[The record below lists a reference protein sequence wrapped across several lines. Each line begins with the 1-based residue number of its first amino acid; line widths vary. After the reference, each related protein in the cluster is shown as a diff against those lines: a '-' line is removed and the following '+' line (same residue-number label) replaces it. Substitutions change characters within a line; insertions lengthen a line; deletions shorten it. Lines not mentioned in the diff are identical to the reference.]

1 MKGTSA
7 WSKVDKKEVFTFA
20 ENYRK
25 FLSQC
30 KTEREVVEY
39 MKELLK
45 DQDGLKL
52 FEIRGKALV
61 IFADSGDVKNGF
73 RIIASHIDV
82 PRIDLKPNPLFEDTE
97 LAMMETHYYGG
108 IKKYQW
114 VARPLAL
121 HGVVVKEDGTVIK
134 VNIGDKEGDP
144 VFTFADLLP
153 HLSRKIQGDKKI
165 SEAIP
170 GEKLDLLVGNIP
182 VEKIIKDTEVKDK
195 VKENI
200 LRILKEQYNIEEE
213 DFVSAEIEIVPQ
225 GEAKDVGFDKG
236 LIGGYGHDDRVCAY
250 TSVMAI
256 KDARKFAK
264 PALVILYDKEEIGSD
279 GNTGAQSLAIEY
291 VITQILKEKGIT
303 DYYTL
308 REVMYKSE
316 AISADVTAGVNPGW
330 KEVHEIKNA
339 AKIGYGL
346 AISKYTGHGGKYS
359 SNDAHAEFVAKV
371 RRILN
376 KNNVVWQVAELG
388 KIDEGGG
395 GTVAKYL
402 SKFGIDTIDAGV
414 PLLGMHS
421 PFEIASKVDI
431 YMAYKGYKAF
441 LETE

>member
-1 MKGTSA
+1 
-7 WSKVDKKEVFTFA
+7 
-20 ENYRK
+20 
-25 FLSQC
+25 
-30 KTEREVVEY
+30 
-39 MKELLK
+39 
-45 DQDGLKL
+45 
-52 FEIRGKALV
+52 
-61 IFADSGDVKNGF
+61 
-73 RIIASHIDV
+73 
-82 PRIDLKPNPLFEDTE
+82 
-97 LAMMETHYYGG
+97 
-108 IKKYQW
+108 
-114 VARPLAL
+114 
-121 HGVVVKEDGTVIK
+121 
-134 VNIGDKEGDP
+134 
-144 VFTFADLLP
+144 
-153 HLSRKIQGDKKI
+153 
-165 SEAIP
+165 
-170 GEKLDLLVGNIP
+170 VGNIP